1 MRLLLHRRYKSV
13 KQMIFDY
20 LCDLA
25 DDPESPVTTDTAW
38 DLHQYVFD
46 AFDCT
51 SFYEQIDFLLD
62 DYFANK

>member
-1 MRLLLHRRYKSV
+1 V

-25 DDPESPVTTDTAW
+25 DDPESPVTNDTAW
-38 DLHQYVFD
+38 DLHQYVFN

>member
-1 MRLLLHRRYKSV
+1 M

-20 LCDLA
+20 ICDLA
-25 DDPESPVTTDTAW
+25 DDPESPVTNDNAW
-38 DLHQYVFD
+38 ELHNYVYD

-51 SFYEQIDFLLD
+51 SIYDQIDFLLS